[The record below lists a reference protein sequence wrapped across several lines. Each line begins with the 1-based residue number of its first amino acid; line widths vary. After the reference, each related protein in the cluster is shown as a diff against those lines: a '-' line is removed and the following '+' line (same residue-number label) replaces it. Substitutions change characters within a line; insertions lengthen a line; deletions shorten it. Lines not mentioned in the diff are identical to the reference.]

1 MAMSAIE
8 VEKVIIV
15 EGTSDKRKVLNVV
28 NEPVEIIC
36 TNGTISLTRL
46 DEMVDELF
54 SRDVY
59 VLVDSDDSGDR
70 LRKQFKREFPEAA
83 HLFIDKMYRE
93 VATAP
98 DQHVAA
104 VLLSANIDVHAKF
117 L

>member
-1 MAMSAIE
+1 MSAIE